1 MQVNQPPSSTDPS
14 SDLRVTVLLFAGLR
28 EQMGT
33 AQMTLRVPLGT
44 TVRALYRLVVPE
56 GGTARIPVMFAV
68 DEVYAV
74 PSTVLHDGAEVAF
87 LPPLGGG

>member
-1 MQVNQPPSSTDPS
+1 MHVSQSPPATDP

-44 TVRALYRLVVPE
+44 TVQTLYQSVVPE
-56 GGTARIPVMFAV
+56 RAPGRIPVMFAV
-68 DEVYAV
+68 DEVYAG